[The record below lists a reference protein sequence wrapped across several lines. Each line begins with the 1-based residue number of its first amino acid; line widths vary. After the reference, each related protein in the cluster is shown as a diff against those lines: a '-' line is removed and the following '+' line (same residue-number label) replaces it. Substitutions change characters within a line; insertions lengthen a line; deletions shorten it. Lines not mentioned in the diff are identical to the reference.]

1 MHACRGVFAQ
11 KRVLLWLLVL
21 QAAAQTQGK
30 DPDPDQPYI
39 EIIWPPEGHNF
50 IVGEEILY
58 SVVKV
63 YALNKSAAR
72 AAAMSVEI
80 RQKF

>member
-1 MHACRGVFAQ
+1 LHACRCVFAQ

-30 DPDPDQPYI
+30 DPDQPYI
-39 EIIWPPEGHNF
+39 EIIWPTEGHNF
-50 IVGEEILY
+50 IVGEDILY

-63 YALNKSAAR
+63 CALNKSAAR